1 MWRHQGVLQVVVLL
15 QHLRRLL
22 LRLDH
27 WEVEVL
33 QILQVLQILLALQ
46 ILRVLHNFRGLRIL
60 RDFVSL
66 ALVLQTQV
74 ELLGLLGAIGC
85 SQGELGR
92 QSLGCRTHV
101 LLVLG
106 FLHN

>member
-1 MWRHQGVLQVVVLL
+1 MVLL

-46 ILRVLHNFRGLRIL
+46 ILRVLRSLRGLRTL

-74 ELLGLLGAIGC
+74 ELLCFLDAICC
-85 SQGELGR
+85 SQGELGH

-106 FLHN
+106 FLHS